1 MRARAMRTISK
12 STSAITATIVALAL
26 PAAAGPE
33 RVTWPGGFSDDYIL
47 YLQVDRHDRNRVRLM
62 YVNPE
67 ADAQARGGEPLPEG
81 TVLVMADKDA
91 KLDADGKPV
100 IGPDGRFVPKGDFTN
115 VFVMEKRAGWGAD
128 QPAALRNGDWD
139 YAWFQPDGTLSP
151 DASYDG
157 CFSCHAYR
165 EERDFTF
172 TYAKFLIDQGR

>member
-1 MRARAMRTISK
+1 MRGAMRAIITTTIG
-12 STSAITATIVALAL
+12 AAALAW
-26 PAAAGPE
+26 PAAPGPE
-33 RVTWPGGFSDDYIL
+33 RIAWPGDFANAYLL

-67 ADAQARGGEPLPEG
+67 ADARARAGEPLPDG

-91 KLDADGKPV
+91 ELDADGNPV
-100 IGPDGRFVPKGDFTN
+100 IGPDGRFVPTGDFTN
-115 VFVMEKRAGWGAD
+115 IFVMEKRAGWGED
-128 QPAALRNGDWD
+128 QPAELRNGDWD
-139 YAWFQPDGTLSP
+139 YAWFQPDGTLKP

-157 CFSCHAYR
+157 CFACHTYR

>member
-1 MRARAMRTISK
+1 
-12 STSAITATIVALAL
+12 
-26 PAAAGPE
+26 
-33 RVTWPGGFSDDYIL
+33 
-47 YLQVDRHDRNRVRLM
+47 M

-67 ADAQARGGEPLPEG
+67 ADARARGGEPLPDG

-91 KLDADGKPV
+91 ELDADGKPV
-100 IGPDGRFVPKGDFTN
+100 IGPDGRFVPTGDFTN
-115 VFVMEKRAGWGAD
+115 IFVMEKGAGWGAD
-128 QPAALRNGDWD
+128 QPPDMRNGDWD
-139 YAWFQPDGTLSP
+139 YAWFQPDGTLKP